1 MSPKKALLLIGCLYS
16 ALLDVVPAAAISQLL
31 DRRSEFTDERYLSV
45 VVLAEAPVGIG
56 EAGFFFSCFDNRL
69 IRASVHV
76 PRSNVVYDELHRN
89 TTVSVRM
96 RFDRK
101 PGLHQDWAWDA
112 TMWIAETL
120 PAGTLFDEALVSDQ
134 LIVRVYVGN
143 ILRFDL
149 ADARTDLMEFKQRCG
164 AAIQRP

>member
-1 MSPKKALLLIGCLYS
+1 M
-16 ALLDVVPAAAISQLL
+16 
-31 DRRSEFTDERYLSV
+31 
-45 VVLAEAPVGIG
+45 GIG

-134 LIVRVYVGN
+134 LIVRVLCWQHPT
-143 ILRFDL
+143 LRFL